1 MFGDY
6 FLILFEN
13 ITTKLKMAK
22 KKLTY
27 KEAVEEIEKIMAKLE
42 NEEID
47 IDELSKNVKRAGEL
61 ITFCKQ
67 QLRNTEE
74 EIEHILDEMN
84 E

>member
-1 MFGDY
+1 
-6 FLILFEN
+6 
-13 ITTKLKMAK
+13 MAK
-22 KKLTY
+22 KKITY

-74 EIEHILDEMN
+74 EIEHILGEMN

>member
-1 MFGDY
+1 
-6 FLILFEN
+6 
-13 ITTKLKMAK
+13 MAK
-22 KKLTY
+22 KKLSY
-27 KEAVEEIEKIMAKLE
+27 KEAVEEIEKIMSKLE

-67 QLRNTEE
+67 QLRTTEE
-74 EIEHILDEMN
+74 EIEHILGEMN

>member
-1 MFGDY
+1 
-6 FLILFEN
+6 
-13 ITTKLKMAK
+13 MAK

-27 KEAVEEIEKIMAKLE
+27 KEAVEEIEKIMSKLE

-67 QLRNTEE
+67 QLKTTEE
-74 EIEHILDEMN
+74 EIEHILGEMN

>member
-1 MFGDY
+1 
-6 FLILFEN
+6 
-13 ITTKLKMAK
+13 MAK

-74 EIEHILDEMN
+74 EIEHLLGEMN

>member
-1 MFGDY
+1 
-6 FLILFEN
+6 
-13 ITTKLKMAK
+13 MAK

-27 KEAVEEIEKIMAKLE
+27 KEAVEEIEQIMSKLE

-67 QLRNTEE
+67 QLRTTEE
-74 EIEHILDEMN
+74 EIEHILGEMN

>member
-1 MFGDY
+1 
-6 FLILFEN
+6 
-13 ITTKLKMAK
+13 MAK
-22 KKLTY
+22 KKITY
-27 KEAVEEIEKIMAKLE
+27 KEAVEEIENIMSKLE

-61 ITFCKQ
+61 ITFCKN

-74 EIEHILDEMN
+74 EIEHILGEMN